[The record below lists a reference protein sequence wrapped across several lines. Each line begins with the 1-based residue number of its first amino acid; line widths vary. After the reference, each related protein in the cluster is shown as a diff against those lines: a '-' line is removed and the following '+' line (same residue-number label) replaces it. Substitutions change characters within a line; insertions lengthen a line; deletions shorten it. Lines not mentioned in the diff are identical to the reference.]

1 MSSNP
6 QQLRVM
12 PAGDRK
18 PRPPSATLEY
28 FEQSRV
34 VGILIFVVTVI
45 AIAAISFVELNTLAM
60 PVQSGQVSQIR
71 VTAGTTFTYESAL
84 ETAQVRTQLLARVPP
99 VYELDLRPGQLFEQ
113 HVREL
118 LEDLE
123 RNVEESG
130 IFSSLRSATARSQAI
145 EEVTRRFN
153 AKGRYFATAADV
165 ARLLAI
171 GNAAQRRQVVEN
183 ALGFLRELQQSG
195 IHSASGPEN
204 SSAIS
209 LLNIQQADG
218 EVTEAHVQ
226 SLGEAL
232 TYLRVNIMA
241 DVQHRETALTLFRL
255 LRNGLTPN
263 LVFNP
268 NGSEAARARATAG
281 LKPSVVAVDRGQ
293 VIIEPGAVVTPAQY
307 EMLQAYRAHLATSG
321 GNANEEGYQLFNRVL
336 LVLGMVLASVI
347 YIRIEDRETLLSN
360 TRLGLLASVVIINL
374 ALVRIS
380 YSLAGLP
387 YFLENFSAA
396 ALLPYIA
403 PTAFAPLIVAI
414 LIDAGSAIFMALLI
428 SIFTSIIYGNRIDL
442 LVVTF
447 LASLAGI
454 YYAREVRRR
463 SRVVKA
469 AGIGGLVVAT
479 VALIIGLVDRTPF
492 STVLWQMGAGL
503 ATGVFTGIAV
513 AGLLPVLE
521 SLFNRTT
528 DITLLEL
535 TDYNHPLLRRMQLE
549 APGTYHHSLIIA
561 QLAENA
567 ASVIGANPLLCRVCA
582 LFHDIGKTEQP
593 DYFTENQGDAP
604 NPHDKLAPAHSAAI
618 IRSHVDKGV
627 ELAREHHLPRAA
639 IDVIRQHHGTTLCQY
654 FYEKARQS
662 RPPIKYTPQSD
673 AELAETFRYPGPKPQ
688 FKESAI
694 VFLADPIEAATR
706 SLRTVNAEQL
716 RELIDRIF
724 GDRIAEGQL
733 DEAPLTFEELAKI
746 KTSFTITLLGMLHS
760 RVAYHT
766 SAPAQ
771 SAAPS
776 SEQRNG

>member
-1 MSSNP
+1 
-6 QQLRVM
+6 M
-12 PAGDRK
+12 PATPQLQVVPPGERK
-18 PRPPSATLEY
+18 RRKPSATLEY
-28 FEQSRV
+28 LDQSRV
-34 VGILIFVVTVI
+34 VAILIFVATVL
-45 AIAAISFVELNTLAM
+45 AIAAISFVRLNTMAL
-60 PVQSGQVSQIR
+60 PVQPGQLSQIR
-71 VTAGTTFTYESAL
+71 VTAGTTFTYESAI
-84 ETAQVRTQLLARVPP
+84 ETAQVRSQLIARVPP
-99 VYELDLRPGQLFEQ
+99 VYELDLRPGLLFEQ

-118 LEDLE
+118 LHDLDK
-123 RNVEESG
+123 NVEDPG
-130 IFSSLRSATARSQAI
+130 LFSVLRSQNTRSTAL

-153 AKGRYFATAADV
+153 SKGRYFATSSDL
-165 ARLLAI
+165 ARLLTL
-171 GNAAQRRQVVEN
+171 GNAAQRQKIVESG
-183 ALGFLRELQQSG
+183 LGFLRELQQSG
-195 IHSASGPEN
+195 IHAATGPES

-209 LLNIQQADG
+209 LLNVQQADG
-218 EVTEAHVQ
+218 EVSEAHVQ

-232 TYLRVNIMA
+232 TYLRVNIVA
-241 DVQHRETALTLFRL
+241 DGSNREASLALFRV
-255 LRNGLTPN
+255 LRNGVTPN

-268 NGSEAARARATAG
+268 AGSEKLRERATVG
-281 LKPSVVAVDRGQ
+281 LKPVVVSIDRGH
-293 VIIEPGAVVTPAQY
+293 VIIEPGTTVTPAQY
-307 EMLQAYRAHLATSG
+307 EILHAYRAHLAASG
-321 GNANEEGYQLFNRVL
+321 GSASEEGYQLLNRVL

-360 TRLGLLASVVIINL
+360 ARLGLLASVVIINL

-469 AGIGGLVVAT
+469 AGIGGLVVAS
-479 VALIIGLVDRTPF
+479 VALIIGLLDQTPF
-492 STVLWQMGAGL
+492 ATVLWQMGAGL
-503 ATGVFTGIAV
+503 ATGVITGIAV

-535 TDYNHPLLRRMQLE
+535 TDYNHPLLRRMQME

-593 DYFTENQGDAP
+593 GYFTENQGEGP

-618 IRSHVDKGV
+618 IKGHVEKGV
-627 ELAREHHLPRAA
+627 ELAREHNLPRAA
-639 IDVIRQHHGTTLCQY
+639 VDVIRQHHGTTMCQF
-654 FYEKARQS
+654 FYKKACQS
-662 RPPIKYTPQSD
+662 RSPNKHTPEE
-673 AELAETFRYPGPKPQ
+673 ATEFEAIFRYDGPKPQ

-694 VFLADPIEAATR
+694 VFLADPVEAATR

-724 GDRIAEGQL
+724 GERTSEGQL
-733 DEAPLTFEELAKI
+733 DEAPLTFEEFAKI
-746 KTSFTITLLGMLHS
+746 KTSFTITLLGMLHA
-760 RVAYHT
+760 RVAYNT
-766 SAPAQ
+766 
-771 SAAPS
+771 AAPS
-776 SEQRNG
+776 GSVTVIEEKRNG